1 MPRRDTL
8 LVACVALALAAA
20 LFEATPTPDGERFA
34 RQAAELR
41 AGLGFLWDGAPTTS
55 LPPGYP
61 VFLALLPQTTA
72 DARGVINVLLWTL
85 GCALL
90 HRTLRPAGRRPALLG
105 ALALAAHPWA
115 ARQVSYPMSEALA
128 LALIMLLMACLTS
141 RGTLGAWSAGAAGL
155 LASAAVLT
163 APALIGVAGGALAL
177 STWRLRARPRALVAL
192 VFGAV
197 ALMLPWQL
205 HCLRVAGH
213 VEWLVVGRGGNFSAG
228 RGLWARTFV
237 LRESELR
244 HVWHAEHIADAPSR
258 AFGDA
263 AERERLA
270 ALARASQPAAL
281 DAALAQ
287 AASARASPW
296 RALAFDSARAVLL
309 WSDMPALGHLQ
320 PSWVGRV
327 SLATWRADVADV
339 GARRAALRL
348 AKGLACSAAQA
359 LYAAY
364 ALLLGWL
371 AWRALRT
378 RDGLALV
385 VVAGTLLYTLVSA
398 HTALGEARRNLPFI
412 AAILALGALRR
423 ATVYAPARAIGDGLP
438 KQQPPT
444 LDRRDARL

>member
-34 RQAAELR
+34 RQATELR

-72 DARGVINVLLWTL
+72 DARGIINVLLWTL

-90 HRTLRPAGRRPALLG
+90 HRTLRPAGARPALFG

-128 LALIMLLMACLTS
+128 LLLIVLLMACLTP
-141 RGTLGAWSAGAAGL
+141 RGTPGPWRAGAAGL
-155 LASAAVLT
+155 VGSAAVLT

-177 STWRLRARPRALVAL
+177 AAWRLRARPLALLAL
-192 VFGAV
+192 LFGA
-197 ALMLPWQL
+197 AAPMLPWQL
-205 HCLRVAGH
+205 HCLHVAGH
-213 VEWLVVGRGGNFSAG
+213 VEWLVVGRGGNFTAG
-228 RGLWARTFV
+228 RGLWARTFL

-244 HVWHAEHIADAPSR
+244 HVWHAEHVADAPAR
-258 AFGDA
+258 AFRDT

-270 ALARASQPAAL
+270 ALARANEPAAL

-287 AASARASPW
+287 AAAARASPW
-296 RALAFDSARAVLL
+296 RTLAFDGARAVLL
-309 WSDMPALGHLQ
+309 WTDMPALGHLQ
-320 PSWVGRV
+320 PAWVGRV
-327 SLATWRADVADV
+327 SLATWRADVAEV

-348 AKGLACSAAQA
+348 AKGLACSLAQVA
-359 LYAAY
+359 YVAY

-378 RDGLALV
+378 RDGLALT
-385 VVAGTLLYTLVSA
+385 VVAGALLYTLVSA
-398 HTALGEARRNLPFI
+398 HTALGEARRNLPFM
-412 AAILALGALRR
+412 AAILTLVALRGAGPPGSRETGLKAIR
-423 ATVYAPARAIGDGLP
+423 APQYD
-438 KQQPPT
+438 
-444 LDRRDARL
+444 